1 MSEASI
7 TEDCVPCSVANCL
20 LCGGDG
26 MSNQSPCSLMRTFLY
41 HRTLLL
47 PHNVATTHS
56 ALHQP
61 IATQL
66 LYNRAHTLSVS
77 TLHCSQGEFHKL
89 LCYIMIVLICGA
101 VHSCS
106 GDHGG
111 VRWVEAPS
119 PVQSSSQ

>member
-7 TEDCVPCSVANCL
+7 TEDCVPCPVANCL

-77 TLHCSQGEFHKL
+77 RYTAAKESFTNFFVTL
-89 LCYIMIVLICGA
+89 
-101 VHSCS
+101 
-106 GDHGG
+106 
-111 VRWVEAPS
+111 
-119 PVQSSSQ
+119 

>member
-7 TEDCVPCSVANCL
+7 TEDCVPCPVANCL

-66 LYNRAHTLSVS
+66 LYNRAHTLSLYPDTLQSRRVS
-77 TLHCSQGEFHKL
+77 QTSLLHYDSADLWCSAQL
-89 LCYIMIVLICGA
+89 
-101 VHSCS
+101 
-106 GDHGG
+106 
-111 VRWVEAPS
+111 
-119 PVQSSSQ
+119 